1 MSDSTVFRFK
11 FSNEFIDELQSFA
24 KIYQYSDRST
34 YKEQWNLW
42 VQNND
47 ELIDSECRRLKTI
60 GYDGNIIDKMY
71 RSGRYYFRNKNTTLK
86 EPKQRRKY
94 VSIDCEIIESMD
106 NYIKEYVLVD
116 NSTIKP
122 SELYNSF
129 CESHKSSITD
139 EIERLKQ
146 MELSNNDIIVKFK
159 KTFKNRYFIYQQNN
173 NNNNN
178 NNREDIIENELN
190 KHTDIDKTNSCDIS
204 NTIPCKKE

>member
-1 MSDSTVFRFK
+1 MARIYIVSFMSDSTVFRFK
-11 FSNEFIDELQSFA
+11 FSNEFIDELHSFA

-106 NYIKEYVLVD
+106 NYIKEYIFVD

-129 CESHKSSITD
+129 CELNKSSITI

-173 NNNNN
+173 NNNNCDDN
-178 NNREDIIENELN
+178 CD
-190 KHTDIDKTNSCDIS
+190 DKVKMDSCDIS
-204 NTIPCKKE
+204 DPDCKKD